1 MINLKKIIKD
11 YEVILIDLDNTL
23 FNYTYA
29 HNMALNAV
37 FKNFEISLNDYEKAR
52 FEIKKRD
59 LGVNHHKKEL
69 YFKIIAEDKKLPLSI
84 VLEINKIYRNT
95 FLKFIKPDSS
105 MLEMIKSAKAD
116 NKKVIAITN
125 YYVIQQLEKL
135 ECSGF
140 ISYIDYLITSEEF
153 EVEKPN
159 KKLFDRAMVL
169 AENPNINNVIMF
181 GDSIADDFGIFGVK
195 YYPYNCSKLL
205 ISISGKS
212 GAGKTTISKMLQDSF
227 SCTVIE
233 GDGYHKYERGHEK
246 WKQLTHYN
254 PAANNLIQLALDI
267 KNLYQNI
274 QNINVPIY
282 NHHYGNF
289 DIPNELKTDDLDIVI
304 IEGLHTLYEDV
315 TGDYVKIK
323 MFVDSEYADKQKII
337 RDVYDRNKSE
347 AEVMDSITK
356 RENDYSKYI
365 AIQKKFANFI
375 IEISQNNK
383 FKITVLNDIKVFDDY
398 GHYCEGDLKELNSE
412 LYRIFKSIFEN
423 RYVKELQ

>member
-1 MINLKKIIKD
+1 MINLKKIVKD

-29 HNMALNAV
+29 HNAALNEV
-37 FKNFEISLNDYEKAR
+37 FSQFKISLNDYEKAR

-69 YFKIIAEDKKLPLSI
+69 YFKIIAENKKLPLQT
-84 VLEINKIYRNT
+84 VLSFNNVYRDT
-95 FLKFIKPDSS
+95 FLKYIKPDSS
-105 MLEMIKSAKAD
+105 MLEMLKSAKDA

-140 ISYIDYLITSEEF
+140 ISCIDYLITSEEF

-159 KKLFDRAMVL
+159 KKLFDRAMEL
-169 AENPNINNVIMF
+169 AENPDINKVIMF
-181 GDSIADDFGIFGVK
+181 GDSIVDDFGIFGVK

-212 GAGKTTISKMLQDSF
+212 GAGKTTISKMLQDNF

-282 NHHYGNF
+282 NHHNGNF
-289 DIPNELKTDDLDIVI
+289 DIPLELKADDLDIVI

-323 MFVDSEYADKQKII
+323 IFVDSEYSDKQKII

-347 AEVMDSITK
+347 SEVMDSIAK

-375 IEISQNNK
+375 IEISQNDK
-383 FKITVLNDIKVFDDY
+383 FKITILDDIKVFDNY
-398 GHYCEGDLKELNSE
+398 GHYSEGYLKDLNLE
-412 LYRIFKSIFEN
+412 LYKIFKSIFEN
-423 RYVKELQ
+423 RYTKEIK